1 MLKAASSPEPE
12 NGIWGDSM
20 ERIEVNG
27 GKATVALRED
37 GIIHIVWNSTVKIE
51 AVDAT
56 AAMAAANEL
65 TGGREHPLLVDMTTT
80 ASLSRQARAVFGG
93 PSVASRI
100 ALLGRSPVDRIL
112 ANWSMKVQKLPC
124 PTRFFDSS
132 AEAEQWLRLATAPAD
147 SRTQP

>member
-1 MLKAASSPEPE
+1 MLKTVSAPEPE
-12 NGIWGDSM
+12 NAIWGDSM
-20 ERIEVNG
+20 ERIELDG
-27 GKATVALRED
+27 GKAPVTLRED
-37 GIIHIVWNSTVKIE
+37 GIIHIIWNSTVRIE
-51 AVDAT
+51 DVDAT

-65 TGGREHPLLVDMTTT
+65 TSGREHPLLVDMTTT
-80 ASLSRQARAVFGG
+80 AALSRPARAVFSR

-132 AEAEQWLRLATAPAD
+132 AEAEEWLRLENAPAD
-147 SRTQP
+147 NTTQP